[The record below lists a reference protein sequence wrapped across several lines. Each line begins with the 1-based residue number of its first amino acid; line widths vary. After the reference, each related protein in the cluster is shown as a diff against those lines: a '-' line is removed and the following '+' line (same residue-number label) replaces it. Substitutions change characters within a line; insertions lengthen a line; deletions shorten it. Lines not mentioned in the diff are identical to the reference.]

1 MMKVKFTCY
10 DCQQEHKNGELIGE
24 IDGIHDYVS
33 CKCDNGHKAKVF
45 PQTPLY
51 VYLLEHALD
60 AYRDKMYFES
70 FLSAYSSLENLW
82 RITAKAALWN
92 SSREDTGL
100 TLVEEASELSTYH
113 QSERCLGLFLQTAIQ
128 FFGTAIQPYLKELVQ
143 GNKSVVSVR
152 NRIMHGSAMPSQ
164 NDTKQV
170 IELLHHLRSFVE
182 LKMTYALE
190 TPHPK
195 DIDPQQG
202 ILQTFSSLFVIEQQ
216 RKTPLFKKYVKENVH
231 QVSAIPMTND
241 LYNGPFSDTSLH
253 MWHSSVMFTRKTDRE
268 KELNKWLS
276 MGIDDL
282 LNERSKFISL
292 LNQ

>member
-1 MMKVKFTCY
+1 MMKVKFPCF
-10 DCQQEHKNGELIGE
+10 DCRKEHKNGELIGE
-24 IDGIHDYVS
+24 IDGVHDYVS
-33 CKCDNGHKAKVF
+33 CKCENGHSAKVF

-60 AYRDKMYFES
+60 AYKNQMYFEA

-92 SSREDTGL
+92 SFRGAKGL
-100 TLVEEASELSTYH
+100 DLVEKTSELSTYH

-128 FFGTAIQPYLKELVQ
+128 FFGAAIQPYLKTLMQ
-143 GNKSVVSVR
+143 GNKSIVSVR

-182 LKMTYALE
+182 LKMTY
-190 TPHPK
+190 TPEMDAPK
-195 DIDPQQG
+195 GIDSEQG

-216 RKTPLFKKYVKENVH
+216 RKTPGFKKYAKAVFHRGSE
-231 QVSAIPMTND
+231 IPMTND
-241 LYNGPFSDTSLH
+241 LYNGPYSDTSLH
-253 MWHSSVMFTRKTDRE
+253 MWHSSSMFKREMDRE
-268 KELNKWLS
+268 EELTKQLS
-276 MGIDDL
+276 MDIDDL
-282 LNERSKFISL
+282 LKERAKLIDL

>member
-1 MMKVKFTCY
+1 MKVKFTCY
-10 DCQQEHKNGELIGE
+10 DCRQEHKNGELIGE

-60 AYRDKMYFES
+60 AYREQMYFEA

-92 SSREDTGL
+92 SFRKSKGL
-100 TLVEEASELSTYH
+100 ALVEEASELSTYH

-128 FFGTAIQPYLKELVQ
+128 FFGTAIQPYLKELIQ
-143 GNKSVVSVR
+143 GNKSIVSVR

-164 NDTKQV
+164 NDTKKV

-182 LKMTYALE
+182 LKMTYTLE
-190 TPHPK
+190 VAHPK
-195 DIDPQQG
+195 GIDPKQG

-216 RKTPLFKKYVKENVH
+216 RKTPGFKKYVKETIH
-231 QVSAIPMTND
+231 QGSAIPMTND
-241 LYNGPFSDTSLH
+241 LYNGPYSDTFLH
-253 MWHSSVMFTRKTDRE
+253 MWHSSPMFNREMDRE
-268 KELNKWLS
+268 EELTKQLS
-276 MGIDDL
+276 MDIDDL
-282 LNERSKFISL
+282 LKERANLINF